1 MTNYLTPRVL
11 VVDDEKD
18 LVRLV
23 KYNLE
28 QEGLTVFCAFNGAE
42 ALDLAWTKQPDV
54 IVLDLMLPDASGFRL
69 CQEIKAILNP
79 DRPNN
84 PVRILMLTARSAE
97 ADRIE
102 GFESGTDDY
111 VVKPFSPRELV
122 LRVKALLNR
131 SQTENTVA
139 QNNPVALKIGDI
151 ELDAKAHRVWVANEE
166 LKLTPIEF
174 KILWVLAQHLD
185 AVRTREQLLK
195 QVWENGGDEILDRT
209 VDAHVKRLRSKLG
222 IARDQLETV
231 RGIGY
236 RLYAGENP
244 KDA

>member
-1 MTNYLTPRVL
+1 MNSHLTPRVL

-28 QEGLTVFCAFNGAE
+28 QEGYAVFCAFNGAE

-122 LRVKALLNR
+122 LRVKALLDRNK
-131 SQTENTVA
+131 QETTAA
-139 QNNPVALKIGDI
+139 QNSSSALEIGAI
-151 ELDAKAHRVWVANEE
+151 RVDAKAHRAWVAEEE

-174 KILWVLAQHLD
+174 KILWVLAQHLN

-222 IARDQLETV
+222 VAREQLETV

-236 RLYAGENP
+236 RLYSGSTQ
-244 KDA
+244 

>member
-1 MTNYLTPRVL
+1 MNSHLTPRVL

-28 QEGLTVFCAFNGAE
+28 QEGYAVFCAFNGAE

-122 LRVKALLNR
+122 LRVKALLDRNKLE
-131 SQTENTVA
+131 TTTA
-139 QNNPVALKIGDI
+139 QNSSSALEIGAI
-151 ELDAKAHRVWVANEE
+151 RVDAKAHRAWVAEEE

-174 KILWVLAQHLD
+174 KILWVLAQHLN

-222 IARDQLETV
+222 VARDQLETV

-236 RLYAGENP
+236 RLYSGSTQ
-244 KDA
+244 

>member
-1 MTNYLTPRVL
+1 MNSHLTPRVL

-28 QEGLTVFCAFNGAE
+28 QEGYAVFCAFNGAE

-122 LRVKALLNR
+122 LRVKALLDRNKLE
-131 SQTENTVA
+131 TAPA
-139 QNNPVALKIGDI
+139 QNSSSALEIGAI
-151 ELDAKAHRVWVANEE
+151 RVDAKAHRAWVADEE

-174 KILWVLAQHLD
+174 KILWVLAQHLN

-195 QVWENGGDEILDRT
+195 KVWENRGDEILDRT

-236 RLYAGENP
+236 RLYSGGGIQ
-244 KDA
+244 

>member
-1 MTNYLTPRVL
+1 MNSSNLTPRIL

-28 QEGLTVFCAFNGAE
+28 QEGFEVFCAFNGAE

-69 CQEIKAILNP
+69 CQEIKSILNP
-79 DRPNN
+79 DRQKN

-122 LRVKALLNR
+122 LRVKALLDRNKAE
-131 SQTENTVA
+131 SGVA
-139 QNNPVALKIGDI
+139 ESKTSSLEIGAI
-151 ELDAKAHRVWVANEE
+151 RIDAKSYRAWVGAEE

-174 KILWVLAQHLD
+174 KILWVLAQHLN

-222 IARDQLETV
+222 EAREQLETV

-236 RLYAGENP
+236 RLYTGGL
-244 KDA
+244 

>member
-1 MTNYLTPRVL
+1 MSSNLTPRVL

-28 QEGLTVFCAFNGAE
+28 QEGLEVFCAYTGVE

-69 CQEIKAILNP
+69 CQEIKSILNP

-122 LRVKALLNR
+122 LRVKALLDRNK
-131 SQTENTVA
+131 SESTTTDSKVS
-139 QNNPVALKIGDI
+139 ALEIGAI
-151 ELDAKAHRVWVANEE
+151 RVDAKSYRAWVADEE

-174 KILWVLAQHLD
+174 KILWVLAQHLN

-222 IARDQLETV
+222 DARDQLETV

-236 RLYAGENP
+236 RLYSGDVGGGN
-244 KDA
+244 

>member
-1 MTNYLTPRVL
+1 MNSSNLTPRIL

-28 QEGLTVFCAFNGAE
+28 QEGFEVFCAFNGAE

-69 CQEIKAILNP
+69 CQEIKSILNP
-79 DRPNN
+79 DRQKN

-122 LRVKALLNR
+122 LRVKALLDRNKAE
-131 SQTENTVA
+131 SGVA
-139 QNNPVALKIGDI
+139 ESKTSSLEIGAI
-151 ELDAKAHRVWVANEE
+151 RIDAKSHRAWVGAEE

-174 KILWVLAQHLD
+174 KILWVLAQHLN

-222 IARDQLETV
+222 EAREQLETV

-236 RLYAGENP
+236 RLYTGGL
-244 KDA
+244 

>member
-1 MTNYLTPRVL
+1 MNSSNLTPRIL

-28 QEGLTVFCAFNGAE
+28 QEGFEVFCAFNGAE

-69 CQEIKAILNP
+69 CQEIKSILNP
-79 DRPNN
+79 DRQKN

-122 LRVKALLNR
+122 LRVKALLDRNKAE
-131 SQTENTVA
+131 SGLAESKTSSLE
-139 QNNPVALKIGDI
+139 IGAI
-151 ELDAKAHRVWVANEE
+151 RIDAKSHRAWVGAEE

-174 KILWVLAQHLD
+174 KILWVLAQHLN

-222 IARDQLETV
+222 EAREQLETV

-236 RLYAGENP
+236 RLYTGVL
-244 KDA
+244 

>member
-1 MTNYLTPRVL
+1 
-11 VVDDEKD
+11 
-18 LVRLV
+18 
-23 KYNLE
+23 
-28 QEGLTVFCAFNGAE
+28 AFNGAE

-69 CQEIKAILNP
+69 CQEIKSILNP
-79 DRPNN
+79 DRQKN

-122 LRVKALLNR
+122 LRVKALLDRNKAE
-131 SQTENTVA
+131 SGLAESKTSSLE
-139 QNNPVALKIGDI
+139 IGAI
-151 ELDAKAHRVWVANEE
+151 RIDAKSHRAWVGAEE

-174 KILWVLAQHLD
+174 KILWVLAQHLN

-222 IARDQLETV
+222 EAREQLETV

-236 RLYAGENP
+236 RLYTGGL
-244 KDA
+244 

>member
-1 MTNYLTPRVL
+1 MNSSNLTPRIL

-28 QEGLTVFCAFNGAE
+28 QEGFEVFCAFNGAE

-69 CQEIKAILNP
+69 CQEIKSILNP
-79 DRPNN
+79 DRQKN

-122 LRVKALLNR
+122 LRVKALLDRNKAE
-131 SQTENTVA
+131 SGLAESKTSSLE
-139 QNNPVALKIGDI
+139 IGAI
-151 ELDAKAHRVWVANEE
+151 RIDAKSHRAWVGAEE

-174 KILWVLAQHLD
+174 KILWVLAQHLN

-195 QVWENGGDEILDRT
+195 QVGENGGDEILDRT

-222 IARDQLETV
+222 EAREQLETV

-236 RLYAGENP
+236 RLYTGGL
-244 KDA
+244 

>member
-1 MTNYLTPRVL
+1 MNSSNLTPRIL

-28 QEGLTVFCAFNGAE
+28 QEGFEVFCAFNGAE

-69 CQEIKAILNP
+69 CQEIKSILNP
-79 DRPNN
+79 DRQKN

-122 LRVKALLNR
+122 LRVKALLDRNKAE
-131 SQTENTVA
+131 SGLAESKTSSLE
-139 QNNPVALKIGDI
+139 IGAI
-151 ELDAKAHRVWVANEE
+151 RIDAKSHRAWVGAEE

-174 KILWVLAQHLD
+174 KILWVLAQHLN

-222 IARDQLETV
+222 EAREQLETV

-236 RLYAGENP
+236 RLYTGGFNQ
-244 KDA
+244 

>member
-1 MTNYLTPRVL
+1 MNTHLTPRVL

-28 QEGLTVFCAFNGAE
+28 QEGYAVFCAFNGAE

-122 LRVKALLNR
+122 LRVKALLDRNKLE
-131 SQTENTVA
+131 TAPA
-139 QNNPVALKIGDI
+139 QNSSSALEIGAI
-151 ELDAKAHRVWVANEE
+151 RVDAKAHRAWVADEE

-174 KILWVLAQHLD
+174 KILWVLAQHLN

-236 RLYAGENP
+236 RLYSGGGIQ
-244 KDA
+244 

>member
-1 MTNYLTPRVL
+1 MNTHLTPRVL

-28 QEGLTVFCAFNGAE
+28 QEGYAVFCAFNGAE

-122 LRVKALLNR
+122 LRVKALLDRNKLE
-131 SQTENTVA
+131 TAPA
-139 QNNPVALKIGDI
+139 QNSSSALESGAIRV
-151 ELDAKAHRVWVANEE
+151 DAKAHRAWVADEE

-174 KILWVLAQHLD
+174 KILWVLAQHLN

-236 RLYAGENP
+236 RLYSGGGIQ
-244 KDA
+244 

>member
-1 MTNYLTPRVL
+1 MNPKLTPRIL

-28 QEGLTVFCAFNGAE
+28 QEGFEVFCAFNGVE
-42 ALDLAWTKQPDV
+42 ALDLAWTKQPDA

-69 CQEIKAILNP
+69 CQEIKRILNP
-79 DRPNN
+79 QRPKN

-122 LRVKALLNR
+122 LRVKALLDRNKTELTAGDAQ
-131 SQTENTVA
+131 QTELYAGAIRIDVKSYRAFVA
-139 QNNPVALKIGDI
+139 A
-151 ELDAKAHRVWVANEE
+151 EE

-174 KILWVLAQHLD
+174 KILWVLVQHLN
-185 AVRTREQLLK
+185 AVRSREQLLNE
-195 QVWENGGDEILDRT
+195 VWEGEATEILDRT

-222 IARDQLETV
+222 VAREQLETV
-231 RGIGY
+231 RGVGY
-236 RLYAGENP
+236 RLYGEEP
-244 KDA
+244 SAV

>member
-1 MTNYLTPRVL
+1 MNSHLTPRVL

-28 QEGLTVFCAFNGAE
+28 QEGYAVFCAFNGAE

-122 LRVKALLNR
+122 LRVKALLDRNKLE
-131 SQTENTVA
+131 TAPA
-139 QNNPVALKIGDI
+139 QNSSSALEIGAI
-151 ELDAKAHRVWVANEE
+151 RVDAKAHRAWVADEE

-174 KILWVLAQHLD
+174 KILWVLAQHLN

-236 RLYAGENP
+236 RLYSGGGIQ
-244 KDA
+244 

>member
-1 MTNYLTPRVL
+1 MNSHLTPRVL

-28 QEGLTVFCAFNGAE
+28 QEGYAVFCAFNGAE

-122 LRVKALLNR
+122 LRVKALLDRNK
-131 SQTENTVA
+131 QETTAA
-139 QNNPVALKIGDI
+139 QNSSSALEIGAI
-151 ELDAKAHRVWVANEE
+151 RVDAKAHRAWVAEEE

-174 KILWVLAQHLD
+174 KILWVLAQHLN

-222 IARDQLETV
+222 VARDQLETV

-236 RLYAGENP
+236 RLYSGSTQ
-244 KDA
+244 

>member
-1 MTNYLTPRVL
+1 MKTHLTPRVL

-28 QEGLTVFCAFNGAE
+28 QEGLEVFCAFNGAE

-79 DRPNN
+79 ERLKN

-122 LRVKALLNR
+122 LRVKALLDRNHAE
-131 SQTENTVA
+131 TIMA
-139 QNNPVALKIGDI
+139 NNQSSSVEIGDI
-151 ELDAKAHRVWVANEE
+151 RVDAQSHRAWVANEE
-166 LKLTPIEF
+166 LQLTPIEF
-174 KILWVLAQHLD
+174 KILWVLAQHFN

-195 QVWENGGDEILDRT
+195 QVWENGGDDILDRT

-222 IARDQLETV
+222 IAREQLETV

-236 RLYAGENP
+236 RLYTGGKGGA
-244 KDA
+244 

>member
-1 MTNYLTPRVL
+1 MNSHLTPRVL

-28 QEGLTVFCAFNGAE
+28 QAGYAVFCAFNGAE

-122 LRVKALLNR
+122 LRVKALLDRNK
-131 SQTENTVA
+131 QETTAA
-139 QNNPVALKIGDI
+139 QNSSNALEIGAI
-151 ELDAKAHRVWVANEE
+151 RVDAKAHRAWVANEE

-174 KILWVLAQHLD
+174 KILWVLAQHLN

-222 IARDQLETV
+222 VARDQLETV

-236 RLYAGENP
+236 RLYSGSTQ
-244 KDA
+244 

>member
-1 MTNYLTPRVL
+1 MNPKVTPRIL

-28 QEGLTVFCAFNGAE
+28 QEGFEVFCAFNGVE
-42 ALDLAWTKQPDV
+42 ALDLAWTKQPDA

-69 CQEIKAILNP
+69 CQEIKKILNP
-79 DRPNN
+79 QRLKN

-122 LRVKALLNR
+122 LRVKALLDRNK
-131 SQTENTVA
+131 SEFNGGDAQQTELQAGAIRIDVKSYRAFVA
-139 QNNPVALKIGDI
+139 
-151 ELDAKAHRVWVANEE
+151 EEE

-174 KILWVLAQHLD
+174 KILWVLLQHLNS
-185 AVRTREQLLK
+185 VRSREQLLNE
-195 QVWENGGDEILDRT
+195 VWEGEATEILDRT

-222 IARDQLETV
+222 VAREQLETV

-236 RLYAGENP
+236 RLYDEGQVV
-244 KDA
+244 

>member
-1 MTNYLTPRVL
+1 MNSSNLTPRIL

-28 QEGLTVFCAFNGAE
+28 QEGFEVFCAFNGAE

-69 CQEIKAILNP
+69 CQEIKSILNP
-79 DRPNN
+79 DRQKN

-122 LRVKALLNR
+122 LRVKALLDRNKAE
-131 SQTENTVA
+131 SGLAESKTSSLE
-139 QNNPVALKIGDI
+139 IGAI
-151 ELDAKAHRVWVANEE
+151 RIDAKSHRAWVGAEE

-174 KILWVLAQHLD
+174 KILWVLAQHLN

-222 IARDQLETV
+222 EAREQLETV

-236 RLYAGENP
+236 RLYTGGL
-244 KDA
+244 